1 MGMVNRHFSW
11 NPSESPSWWAALN
24 VVLALGYRQRAESS
38 GAGSDDWQ
46 NCLGHVKNAMNV
58 LTELFMRTC
67 DLLAVQALLG
77 LALFFQGTP
86 NPQPL
91 FMFSAAAVRLSQSI
105 GLHKSNS
112 FGLPASQ
119 IEERRRVFW
128 IAFVLDADICQR
140 TGRPAAQDTR
150 DFSTVLPREDPPD
163 GLGVMEIGNVKFNIF
178 SALARFALIQRRVCD
193 ELYSSVAFHKSQEQL
208 MKDVRSCFEDIEAW
222 KQSLPPVLRPQRN
235 FSLHRH
241 AFLPHILRLH
251 FSYHCCYL
259 NIHRV
264 CLLPRHWKARSGNEN
279 ATLSGPL
286 IDREQSMQQS
296 LEAARAAIDLISQV
310 KDDFGQSFEW

>member
-1 MGMVNRHFSW
+1 MVNRHFSW
-11 NPSESPSWWAALN
+11 NPSENPSWWAALN
-24 VVLALGYRQRAESS
+24 IVLALGYRQRAESS
-38 GAGSDDWQ
+38 GASSDDWQ
-46 NCLGHVKNAMNV
+46 RCLGHVKNAMNV
-58 LTELFMRTC
+58 VTELFMRTC

-91 FMFSAAAVRLSQSI
+91 FMFAAAAVRLSQSI

-128 IAFVLDADICQR
+128 MAFMLDADICQR
-140 TGRPAAQDTR
+140 TGRPAAQDSR
-150 DFSTVLPREDPPD
+150 DFSTRLPQEYPPD
-163 GLGVMEIGNVKFNIF
+163 GLGVMEIGNTKVNLF
-178 SALARFALIQRRVCD
+178 SAMARFALIQRRVCD
-193 ELYSSVAFHKSQEQL
+193 ELYSTDAFKKTKEEL
-208 MKDVRSCFEDIEAW
+208 MKDVRSCFDEIEAW
-222 KQSLPPVLRPQRN
+222 KQSIPPILRPQRN
-235 FSLHRH
+235 FSINHH

-251 FSYHCCYL
+251 FAYHCCYL

-264 CLLPRHWKARSGNEN
+264 CLLPRRWPASPRNEGDIPPG
-279 ATLSGPL
+279 LL
-286 IDREQSMQQS
+286 IDRETSMQQS

-310 KDDFGQSFEW
+310 RDDFGQSFEW